1 MLIQITFLLNNSDTI
16 FFFKQCGSDFL
27 FVKPWGYDFLLQ
39 TMRIRITFCQT
50 MRIGLSSSSMRTRI
64 TFCETIWIL
73 LSSFNN
79 ADLTFFLLTMRIQL
93 SSSNS
98 YDTFALSKFSSK
110 FAINCF
116 LTDIMFTMNFQKR
129 KKATLRSSKI
139 ILEDWRVAFFTL

>member
-1 MLIQITFLLNNSDTI
+1 MPNPA
-16 FFFKQCGSDFL
+16 FFFKQCGSELL
-27 FVKPWGYDFLLQ
+27 FVKPCGYDFLHQ
-39 TMRIRITFCQT
+39 T
-50 MRIGLSSSSMRTRI
+50 MRTRI

-116 LTDIMFTMNFQKR
+116 FTDIMFTMNFQKR
-129 KKATLRSSKI
+129 KKTTLRSSKI
-139 ILEDWRVAFFTL
+139 ILEDRRVAFFML